1 MTARAGRAPC
11 LGILLTSALLLA
23 DACVADGIV
32 APEVRVRAR
41 RLPEISEIYPDLQP
55 DSPLN
60 AYRTPPSSRLAVQT
74 FTARE
79 IDALRPTDV
88 FDLLNHAAG
97 VLSLYQ
103 GRKVPYS
110 VRIRGDLHFGY
121 VIDGVYMPSE
131 SAARI
136 LQTLPVTAIEQVDIV
151 RDSTALTLGPMV
163 DFGRPSGAPND
174 GFIVIRTRR
183 PRGTEASIAARAERF
198 EGRGASVFTGIAGE
212 NAYVSA
218 LASRQSTD
226 GRPDEHMARESEAW
240 MVRTGFSGAG
250 LRAEFSAFRDTTMQ
264 QFQAAD
270 PRRSTLAPQRWSFA
284 PIDTT
289 MLAGNFSAQWNDV
302 HSTLAVLSSYRVR
315 ATLVAA
321 SVLPV
326 EPNIF
331 PNEEAL
337 TNLDV
342 KHTARFGDTLVRF
355 GAQAM
360 HWDTPTG
367 QSYYEGYPREEY
379 VRGAFATLEQGFLD
393 RQLVVD
399 GAVRIDDQH
408 IVRGVDHYFADQQL
422 LQKPAIRDRDLPA
435 NRFGSI
441 GAAWTPAPS
450 WKVTARAYVARQG
463 GVESVPAVDNRVL
476 DPEAQEKFE
485 AGVAFTGS
493 RALQPAFTVFRTRIR
508 NAKFPARD
516 VRTRAGVVT
525 SLWSQTDVDRHGFE
539 AVVNGV
545 LGSED
550 VVTHYRFAWTVVGGD
565 TTSEDYGRTS
575 PRNLFNASIRH
586 VRGLWE
592 ANIAATRADEFL
604 SNWRSLDNRFHPI
617 GDYVRVDANVGRNF
631 HVGPT
636 LARVSVYGRNVGN
649 ARYETQLGYRDPG
662 AIWGVE
668 LRVDL

>member
-1 MTARAGRAPC
+1 VTARAGRAPC
-11 LGILLTSALLLA
+11 LGVLLVSTALLVDTSA
-23 DACVADGIV
+23 ADGLV
-32 APEVRVRAR
+32 APEVKVRAR
-41 RLPEISEIYPDLQP
+41 RLPEIAEIYPDLQP

-79 IDALRPTDV
+79 IDALRPVDV

-121 VIDGVYMPSE
+121 MIDGVYVPSE

-136 LQTLPVTAIEQVDIV
+136 LQTLPVSAIEQVDIV
-151 RDSTALTLGPMV
+151 RDGTALTLGPMV

-183 PRGTEASIAARAERF
+183 PRGTETSIAARAERF
-198 EGRGASVFTGIAGE
+198 EGRGANVFTGTAGE

-226 GRPDEHMARESEAW
+226 GRPGEYMARESDAW

-250 LRAEFSAFRDTTMQ
+250 LRAEFSAFRDTTTQ

-270 PRRSTLAPQRWSFA
+270 PRRSTLAPQRWSFE
-284 PIDTT
+284 PIETT
-289 MLAGNFSAQWNDV
+289 MLAGNFSAQWNDI
-302 HSTLAVLSSYRVR
+302 HSTVAVVSSYRVR

-321 SVLPV
+321 SVLPI

-331 PNEEAL
+331 PNEEQL
-337 TNLDV
+337 TNVDV
-342 KHTARFGDTLVRF
+342 KHSARFGNTFVRF
-355 GAQAM
+355 GAQAL
-360 HWDTPTG
+360 HWETPTG
-367 QSYYEGYPREEY
+367 QSYYEGYPREER
-379 VRGAFATLEQGFLD
+379 VRGLFATLEQGFLD
-393 RQLVVD
+393 RRLVVD
-399 GAVRIDDQH
+399 GAVRLDDQH
-408 IVRGVDHYFADQQL
+408 IVRGVDHYFADQRL

-450 WKVTARAYVARQG
+450 WKVTARAYAARQG

-476 DPEAQEKFE
+476 EPEAQQKFE
-485 AGVAFTGS
+485 AGVAFSAS
-493 RALQPAFTVFRTRIR
+493 RAMETAFTVFRTRIR
-508 NAKFPARD
+508 NVKFPAQD

-525 SLWSQTDVDRHGFE
+525 SLWSQIDVDRQGFE
-539 AVVNGV
+539 TVVNGV

-550 VVTHYRFAWTVVGGD
+550 RTTHYRFAWTVVGGD
-565 TTSEDYGRTS
+565 TTSEDYGRTT

-586 VRGLWE
+586 VRGPWE
-592 ANIAATRADEFL
+592 ANVAVIRADEFL
-604 SNWRSLDNRFHPI
+604 SNWRAVDNRFHPI
-617 GDYVRVDANVGRNF
+617 GDYVRMDANVGRNF
-631 HVGPT
+631 PVGPA
-636 LARVSVYGRNVGN
+636 LARLSVYGRNVGN